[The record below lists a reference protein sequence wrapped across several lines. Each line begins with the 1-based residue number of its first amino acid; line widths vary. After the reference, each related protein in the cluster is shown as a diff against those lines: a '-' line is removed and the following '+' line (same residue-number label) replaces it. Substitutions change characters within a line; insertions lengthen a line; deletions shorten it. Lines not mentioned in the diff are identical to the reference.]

1 MDEKTCPVT
10 TTLNIIGGRWTML
23 ILRDLF
29 SGTRRFGELRKSL
42 AGISPRTLSARLKF
56 LEQEGIV
63 ERKVYPEVPPKVEYS
78 LTQRGRTLGR
88 IIKGLKDWG
97 KEHSGKEQGEKTHDN

>member
-10 TTLNIIGGRWTML
+10 TTLGIIGGRWTLL

-42 AGISPRTLSARLKF
+42 SGISPRTLSARLKF

-63 ERKVYPEVPPKVEYS
+63 QRGLRGGPPKVS
-78 LTQRGRTLGR
+78 TLTTRGKTLGR
-88 IIKGLKDWG
+88 IREGLKDWG
-97 KEHSGKEQGEKTHDN
+97 REHSGGKG

>member
-10 TTLNIIGGRWTML
+10 TTLGIIGGRWTLL

-42 AGISPRTLSARLKF
+42 SGISPRTLSARLKF

-63 ERKVYPEVPPKVEYS
+63 QRKVYAEVPPKVEYS
-78 LTQRGRTLGR
+78 LTTRGKTLGR
-88 IIKGLKDWG
+88 IIEGLKDWG
-97 KEHSGKEQGEKTHDN
+97 REHSGGKG

>member
-1 MDEKTCPVT
+1 MAEETCPVT
-10 TTLNIIGGRWTML
+10 TTLSIIGGRWTML

-29 SGTRRFGELRKSL
+29 GGTRRFGELRKSL

-56 LEQEGIV
+56 LEQEGIIT
-63 ERKVYPEVPPKVEYS
+63 RKVYPEVPPKVEYS
-78 LTQRGRTLGR
+78 LTERGRTLGR

-97 KEHSGKEQGEKTHDN
+97 REHSGKQK